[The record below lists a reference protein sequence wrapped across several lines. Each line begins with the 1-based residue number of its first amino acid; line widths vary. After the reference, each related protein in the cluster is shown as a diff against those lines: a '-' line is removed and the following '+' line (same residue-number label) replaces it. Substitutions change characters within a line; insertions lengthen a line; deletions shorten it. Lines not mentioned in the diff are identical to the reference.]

1 MSNKKKFVWEPGDIR
16 IIKKGSK
23 KSFEEQ
29 LVEHLIVT
37 GEKFNSCHAADSG
50 RFCSGSSAGG
60 GAGAGSAT
68 TEGGGNSGEF
78 KPASNSELNKYY
90 NLKENC
96 G

>member
-1 MSNKKKFVWEPGDIR
+1 MKKKSKFVWEQGDIQ

-50 RFCSGSSAGG
+50 RFCSGSSGGGG
-60 GAGAGSAT
+60 GAGGT
-68 TEGGGNSGEF
+68 TVAGGGGTSEEF
-78 KPASNSELNKYY
+78 KPASNDELNNYY
-90 NLKENC
+90 DLSNNC